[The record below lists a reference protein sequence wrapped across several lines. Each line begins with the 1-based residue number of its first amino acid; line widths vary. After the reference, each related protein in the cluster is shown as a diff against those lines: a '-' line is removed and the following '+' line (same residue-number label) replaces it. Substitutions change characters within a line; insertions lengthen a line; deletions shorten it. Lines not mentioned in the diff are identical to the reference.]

1 MVQLRRVMGTPE
13 LCPVTKQ
20 PGMGALLLEQIEAPG
35 QPRLEEGGG
44 AVQLGHC

>member
-1 MVQLRRVMGTPE
+1 MVQLRRVMETSE
-13 LCPVTKQ
+13 LCPVTKHSQ
-20 PGMGALLLEQIEAPG
+20 GALLLGQIEAPG